1 MVVAD
6 RGSCAKEAATGA
18 LTQSFVVNVSTA
30 VDMQKLAQLTKK
42 KRQRIKEN
50 ECHFDILSLEY

>member
-42 KRQRIKEN
+42 KDKELKKMSA
-50 ECHFDILSLEY
+50 ILIY